1 MTSIDNIDDDFKS
14 LILSDR
20 NEASVITNRLNY
32 IVSKYSHVSVY
43 NKEYK
48 RFKSFQYNNKDIEEY
63 LFCLKRNY

>member
-20 NEASVITNRLNY
+20 NEVSVITNRLNY

-43 NKEYK
+43 NKE
-48 RFKSFQYNNKDIEEY
+48 
-63 LFCLKRNY
+63 